1 MAIVWLVVGVA
12 LLAIE
17 LHHLAFY
24 ALFGAVAALAA
35 AIVATQ
41 AADAIALQGGVACGV
56 AILGVV
62 TVRPLVS
69 RAYDRRHHT
78 TTVAR
83 GVHGGLIGQHAL
95 TLDVVGHIDRPGHA
109 RLAGERWLAVSVGE
123 PIAAGTAVL
132 VTGVTGTTL
141 SVLPVSELG
150 GPWPDTPGEPQR
162 TAGRPDRP
170 DRHTDDD
177 TGEQLQSG
185 GADGAE
191 EEQR

>member
-1 MAIVWLVVGVA
+1 M
-12 LLAIE
+12 
-17 LHHLAFY
+17 
-24 ALFGAVAALAA
+24 AALAA
-35 AIVATQ
+35 ALVATQ
-41 AADAIALQGGVACGV
+41 APDAFALQAGVACGV

-62 TVRPLVS
+62 AVRPVVS

-78 TTVAR
+78 TAVAR

-95 TLDVVGHIDRPGHA
+95 TLDVVGPVERPGHA

-150 GPWPDTPGEPQR
+150 GPWPTPPVTTSHPPPTNSR
-162 TAGRPDRP
+162 TAEAPTAPRRNSDDWARQMNAGRAMN
-170 DRHTDDD
+170 
-177 TGEQLQSG
+177 GQL
-185 GADGAE
+185 
-191 EEQR
+191 